1 LAALLAALVTTSC
14 GDLAQNASQ
23 KDGLDAKGGSSATSN
38 LAQKEFKAAI
48 APLLTRYCTECHGG
62 KQPKNDLSLE
72 FADAREVERR
82 LREDHRLFEQM
93 ADRIR
98 SGEMPPKKKRQPSQ
112 AEKNVLLTWI
122 DRELVAVLGS
132 RPFGQVA
139 RVRRLT
145 RVEYAN
151 TIRDLFYFA
160 DFKAEDLPP
169 DDIGYGFDSIADL
182 LTVSPGHLEQYLS
195 TAERAVAQLDQTAK
209 VSPNWAEKDGTYSEP
224 DDGVFLPIRNVKLGF
239 NNNQA
244 RVRMVLERF
253 LPRAYRRPVAPEE
266 IDRLMEFARL
276 SLTQEGESFIRPKSA
291 YATLRAAL
299 SSPYFLYRIE
309 QDPPEGIAPINEY
322 ELASRLS
329 YFLWSSMPDD
339 ELFTLAATNQLR
351 AQQEAQVRRMLKDP
365 KARALTENF
374 AEQWLHL
381 SGLKKVAPDP
391 KLYPDFNDQ
400 LRQDM
405 REETRRFLAH
415 VIGEDRS
422 IMEFLNA
429 DYTFL
434 NERLARHYGVE
445 GVSGDEFRRVQ
456 FGQQSQRGGLLTHA
470 SILTL
475 TSPPTRTS
483 PVKRGVWVLET
494 LFNDPP
500 SPPPADVPPLEEEGT
515 VLTGSVRQVM
525 EKHREN
531 AQCAGCHSRI
541 DPYGLAL
548 ENYNAIGVW
557 RTQEGKHKI
566 DSSGTLPD
574 GTAFKNAAEFRALL
588 NGKQAEFRQALVEK
602 LLIYALGRGLEYADT
617 RAVREIC
624 SNVERQGDRFSGVIL
639 AIAESDV
646 FQKRQAKE
654 DLNLQAKGE

>member
-1 LAALLAALVTTSC
+1 MAALVTAITAGLCS
-14 GDLAQNASQ
+14 AFARSAPQEASP
-23 KDGLDAKGGSSATSN
+23 DAAVESPATAN
-38 LAQKEFKAAI
+38 LEPTYFKASI
-48 APLLTRYCTECHGG
+48 APLLAKYCTDCHGG
-62 KQPKNDLSLE
+62 KEPKGDLSLE
-72 FADAREVERR
+72 FGDAREVERR
-82 LREDHRLFEQM
+82 LREDQRLFEQM
-93 ADRIR
+93 AERIR
-98 SGEMPPKKKRQPSQ
+98 SGEMPPKKKAKPNE
-112 AEKNVLLTWI
+112 AEKSVLLTWI
-122 DRELVAVLGS
+122 DQELVAC
-132 RPFGQVA
+132 P
-139 RVRRLT
+139 RLT
-145 RVEYAN
+145 ALRTGGECAPSHRVEYAN
-151 TIRDLFYFA
+151 TIRDLFYFD
-160 DFKAEDLPP
+160 DFKADDLPP
-169 DDIGYGFDSIADL
+169 DDIGYGFDNIADL
-182 LTVSPGHLEQYLS
+182 LTVSSGHLEQYLK
-195 TAERAVAQLDQTAK
+195 TAEQAIAQLDKTAK
-209 VSPNWAEKDGTYSEP
+209 VSRNWAEKDGTYSEP
-224 DDGVFLPIRNVKLGF
+224 DDGVFLPIRDVKLGF
-239 NNNQA
+239 NNNQV
-244 RVRMVLERF
+244 RVRMVLETF
-253 LPRAYRRPVAPEE
+253 LPRAYRRPVAREE

-276 SLTQEGESFIRPKSA
+276 SLAQEGESFIRPKST

-339 ELFTLAATNQLR
+339 ELFSLAETNQLR

-381 SGLKKVAPDP
+381 GGLKKVAPDP
-391 KLYPDFNDQ
+391 KLFPDFNER

-405 REETRRFLAH
+405 REETRRFVAH
-415 VIGEDRS
+415 VIEEDRS

-434 NERLARHYGVE
+434 NERLARHYGIE
-445 GVSGDEFRRVQ
+445 GVSGDEFRKVQ
-456 FGQQSQRGGLLTHA
+456 FGEQQQRGGLLTHA

-494 LFNDPP
+494 LFNNPP
-500 SPPPADVPPLEEEGT
+500 SPPPADVPPLEEEG
-515 VLTGSVRQVM
+515 VALTGSVRQVL

-531 AQCAGCHSRI
+531 VQCAGCHSQI

-557 RTQEGKHKI
+557 RSTEANRVI

-574 GTAFKNAAEFRALL
+574 GSAFENAAEFRALL
-588 NGKQAEFRQALVEK
+588 NGKQAEFRKALVEK
-602 LLIYALGRGLEYADT
+602 LLIYALGRGLEYADD

-624 SNVERQGDRFSGVIL
+624 SNVERRRDRFSAVIL
-639 AIAESDV
+639 AIVESDL

-654 DLNLQAKGE
+654 GLNIQAKEE